1 MGVEE
6 KELSGIGELVD
17 LASERFGG
25 RAVVANDEF
34 FAPKENLLK
43 AGAAVF
49 IPDRFTDKG
58 KWMDGWE
65 TRRRREPGNDWVI
78 IKLGRPGMIRAINVD
93 TSHFNG
99 NQPESCVVDGAE
111 FAGDPSVSALSEIDA
126 WTAITERTALGPG
139 SPHKFPVIP
148 GAAARRFTH
157 VRLRIFPDGGV
168 ARLRVYGEVVPD
180 WAALTRGGLVDLA
193 GAENGGL
200 VAACNDMHFGSRH
213 NLIMPGRAAHMGD
226 GWETRRK
233 RGLKGGEFDWCVVR
247 LGQRGT
253 IRRVEV
259 DTNHFKGNFPESCML
274 EVCDAPGQRELD
286 AATWTVLLPRT
297 RLKADTQHV
306 FETEL
311 VPGGF
316 VNATHARLSIFPDGG
331 VSRLRLWGTV
341 ARP

>member
-6 KELSGIGELVD
+6 KELSRLEDLVD
-17 LASERFGG
+17 LASERLGG

-49 IPDRFTDKG
+49 IPDKFTDKG

-78 IKLGRPGMIRAINVD
+78 VKLGRPGMIRALNVD
-93 TSHFNG
+93 TSHFKG

-111 FAGDPSVSALSEIDA
+111 LAGDPPASALSGIDA
-126 WTAITERTALGPG
+126 WTPITERTALGPG
-139 SPHKFPVIP
+139 APHRVPVVP
-148 GAAARRFTH
+148 GVAGRRFTH

-180 WAALTRGGLVDLA
+180 WAALGGGGLVDLA
-193 GAENGGL
+193 GADNGGL
-200 VAACNDMHFGSRH
+200 VTACNDMHFGSRH
-213 NLIMPGRAAHMGD
+213 NLIMPGRATNMGD

-233 RGLKGGEFDWCVVR
+233 RGLKGGEFDWCIVR
-247 LGQRGT
+247 LGHRGL

-274 EVCDAPGQRELD
+274 EVCDAPVQPD
-286 AATWTVLLPRT
+286 AAAWTVLLPRT
-297 RLKADTQHV
+297 RLKGDTQHM

-311 VPGGF
+311 DPGGL

-341 ARP
+341 TSP